1 MLGKIAIPH
10 SLRVAEILTFVF
22 CFGLSSMAV
31 VTRIYTKAIITK
43 CVRAEDCEYYWWHKD
58 GYFAGL
64 ITKSEKISWSLLE
77 YYRPPQTLK
86 RILTPSPAELR
97 GLYRAWD

>member
-10 SLRVAEILTFVF
+10 SLRVAEIITFVF
-22 CFGLSSMAV
+22 CFGLSTMAV

-58 GYFAGL
+58 GYFAVL
-64 ITKSEKISWSLLE
+64 IAKSKKISWSLLG

-86 RILTPSPAELR
+86 RIITSSLAELR
-97 GLYRAWD
+97 SLYRALD